1 MVGTFPSTWVI
12 VVPGRVT
19 VTAEYHLAYKALS
32 VGTERFIECVVRW
45 CVGGVKTYRQG
56 ASPAFMPYVL
66 YLTFLQS
73 YIIRLDIPNHDP
85 PFSGE
90 HMQTVDM
97 ILVIVYVGFMLSLQ
111 FTNARKL
118 YKSTTGKVIARLAFV
133 VSFTMVTQYL
143 QLKNNKDFRRGYM
156 VALYV
161 VPSLFWL
168 GGLHYC
174 LIANLLFIT
183 QGITYAHLGKVFHY
197 KHSSIAA

>member
-1 MVGTFPSTWVI
+1 
-12 VVPGRVT
+12 
-19 VTAEYHLAYKALS
+19 
-32 VGTERFIECVVRW
+32 
-45 CVGGVKTYRQG
+45 
-56 ASPAFMPYVL
+56 
-66 YLTFLQS
+66 
-73 YIIRLDIPNHDP
+73 
-85 PFSGE
+85 
-90 HMQTVDM
+90 MQTVDM

-118 YKSTTGKVIARLAFV
+118 YKSTTGAVSARLAFV

-156 VALYV
+156 AALYV